1 MPIRV
6 AVVDPLPV
14 FVEGLTAILSSEG
27 VEPETPEDLIA
38 WAAGDAPSAILL
50 SLLSARE
57 WTLLA
62 EIHRLR
68 PDVSV
73 VALVE
78 TPGPETSLRACCRCD
93 RRAAPCCIA
102 VLGAI
107 RLPGRRGRTQ
117 PAAGRSDAHS
127 GREPAPY
134 SQRSAVRPR
143 NRLAAPTDRRDQRVA
158 PR

>member
-78 TPGPETSLRACCRCD
+78 TPGPETSLRALLPVRSACCPVLHRRPRCDSPSGPPWTDSACCRS
-93 RRAAPCCIA
+93 I
-102 VLGAI
+102 
-107 RLPGRRGRTQ
+107 
-117 PAAGRSDAHS
+117 
-127 GREPAPY
+127 
-134 SQRSAVRPR
+134 
-143 NRLAAPTDRRDQRVA
+143 
-158 PR
+158 